1 MKYIFYFISISFLF
15 ACSRHDEPG
24 DVITSDFE
32 RITTV
37 LTKDTWHVEEY
48 SKNDTLRTAEFE
60 GFEFIFKETNSF
72 SVEKDS
78 LASGGRWEYKSLP
91 FEGELLELEAE
102 EIPPLQML
110 SETWKIESVINRQVK
125 LKVETE
131 NGVKILLLER
141 L

>member
-1 MKYIFYFISISFLF
+1 MKYVFYFISISFLF
-15 ACSRHDEPG
+15 ACSTHNEPG
-24 DVITSDFE
+24 DVITSEFE

-37 LTKDTWHVEEY
+37 LTKDVWQVEEF

-60 GFEFIFKETNSF
+60 GFEFVFKENNSF

-78 LASGGRWEYKSLP
+78 LTSGGRWEYKSLP
-91 FEGELLELEAE
+91 FEGELMDLEAE
-102 EIPPLQML
+102 AIPPLELL
-110 SETWKIESVINRQVK
+110 SETWTIESVINRQVK

-131 NGVKILLLER
+131 NGMKVLILAR